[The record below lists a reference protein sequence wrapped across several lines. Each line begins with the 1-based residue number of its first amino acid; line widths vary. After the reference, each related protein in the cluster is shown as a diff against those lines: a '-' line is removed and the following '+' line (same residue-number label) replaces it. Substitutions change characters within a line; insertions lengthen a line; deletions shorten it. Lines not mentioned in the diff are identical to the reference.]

1 MSDWVYQVF
10 PVDPHAT
17 FATHSTLPPLSEM
30 TDDVIY
36 DLVDDSI

>member
-1 MSDWVYQVF
+1 MSDMDWIITLT
-10 PVDPHAT
+10 PP

-30 TDDVIY
+30 SDDVIY